1 MSLFQVSKAQMQ
13 LYAQLPTFYVAI
25 MAPCKVSSSAPTV
38 LLLFWRQ
45 IKQIYSNLT
54 EAIELLKQIDLT

>member
-1 MSLFQVSKAQMQ
+1 MTPHMMTNIYEEL
-13 LYAQLPTFYVAI
+13 T
-25 MAPCKVSSSAPTV
+25 APCKGSSTAA

-45 IKQIYSNLT
+45 IKQIYSYLT